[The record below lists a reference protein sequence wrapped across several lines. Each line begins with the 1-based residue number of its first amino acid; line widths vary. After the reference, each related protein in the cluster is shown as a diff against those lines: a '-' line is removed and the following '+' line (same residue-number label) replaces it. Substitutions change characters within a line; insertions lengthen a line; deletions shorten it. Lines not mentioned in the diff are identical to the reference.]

1 MKDFDLQI
9 EKYAS
14 EKALSF
20 ITDSIVQAYNDGVD
34 CGYSKARE
42 GVAIEFVDLGLKS
55 GTLWSASPLKCND
68 GGANLCLAYED
79 AVQFSIPTE
88 DQWDELR
95 NDCTWQYQWDN
106 DNRQLS
112 VVRCTGPNGNSI
124 TFNYEG
130 YTTHFPNSFYF
141 WLNSDKTANSNRGY
155 GHAAAIGHGCVHT
168 NSEKLSFLFPV
179 RLVIRG
185 KLPEF

>member
-1 MKDFDLQI
+1 MEDIAIQSD
-9 EKYAS
+9 KYATKKS
-14 EKALSF
+14 AEILA
-20 ITDSIVQAYNDGVD
+20 DSLAQAYRDGYGN
-34 CGYSKARE
+34 GYSEAKE
-42 GVAIEFVDLGLKS
+42 GVAIEFIDLGLKS
-55 GTLWSASPLKCND
+55 GTLWSASPLKSNN
-68 GGANLCLAYED
+68 GVANLCLAYED

-95 NDCTWQYQWDN
+95 NDCAWQYQWDN
-106 DNRQLS
+106 DNRRLS

-141 WLNSDKTANSNRGY
+141 WLKSDKTANNRGY